1 MKKIP
6 DWVKFAFVVV
16 VAITGWV
23 YSFAS
28 NQATNEVE
36 FKELKIE
43 VTEIKQELKK
53 YNIAVLSNDLQHLS
67 ENVKANNVLLKEF
80 NDFLRD
86 LQKN

>member
-28 NQATNEVE
+28 NQASNEIE
-36 FKELKIE
+36 FQELKAQ
-43 VTEIKQELKK
+43 VTEIRQDLKT
-53 YNIAVLSNDLQHLS
+53 YNIAVLSNDLKHLS
-67 ENVKANNVLLKEF
+67 ENVKANNALLKEF